1 MECYYHP
8 DTESVGECTICG
20 KSICQDCG
28 MEIGKKFYC
37 KDCLEKIIGLE
48 RKEEE
53 IESPAPQEPAK
64 VDPPK
69 SDDNVYQPQNED
81 IGFEEPYSP
90 QEEIPSRQGFS
101 GVSED
106 SPYNIKGNIKYSGG
120 LESSYMDEPYQKTE
134 QEPQITQNEIDSN
147 EQAPVQSDDVEYVY
161 PDQDAELQEADAGQ
175 SLEDKYEKYLDDL
188 YFDEVDIPLN
198 EQLAKDEAQYGS
210 LTKKEYEPRKKEAAE
225 QVAPGEKQAPK
236 VETAEEMEAR
246 IRAEILKE
254 QEKSNKKGLLRN
266 RKKNKEVPEE
276 VEEEDINIHNLNYQD
291 ENESLGIID
300 IILTIILIIVILI
313 VLYYIV
319 YLFMLS
325 STYPTFLDAIVALKN
340 PQNIINALRI

>member
-1 MECYYHP
+1 M
-8 DTESVGECTICG
+8 
-20 KSICQDCG
+20 
-28 MEIGKKFYC
+28 
-37 KDCLEKIIGLE
+37 
-48 RKEEE
+48 
-53 IESPAPQEPAK
+53 
-64 VDPPK
+64 
-69 SDDNVYQPQNED
+69 
-81 IGFEEPYSP
+81 
-90 QEEIPSRQGFS
+90 
-101 GVSED
+101 
-106 SPYNIKGNIKYSGG
+106 
-120 LESSYMDEPYQKTE
+120 
-134 QEPQITQNEIDSN
+134 
-147 EQAPVQSDDVEYVY
+147 
-161 PDQDAELQEADAGQ
+161 
-175 SLEDKYEKYLDDL
+175 
-188 YFDEVDIPLN
+188 
-198 EQLAKDEAQYGS
+198 AKDEAQYGS